1 MMMNINL
8 LHGPGPA
15 TLLPHRYSSPW
26 DTRTPAAV
34 AAPGQGPAPHVAQGA
49 AVVSMAHGDL
59 VMAHDPWDFCFEVS
73 ELSWINVGQEPWRF
87 GSLDCC

>member
-1 MMMNINL
+1 MVQ
-8 LHGPGPA
+8 A
-15 TLLPHRYSSPW
+15 QPHCCRI
-26 DTRTPAAV
+26 
-34 AAPGQGPAPHVAQGA
+34 AAPLLGILGLRPRWQRRGQGPAPHVAQGA